1 MYSNRTEATTGNIL
15 IVDDTPEN
23 LQILSATLSE
33 RGYKVRGVVK
43 GKMAI
48 KAAITAPPDL
58 ILLDIRMP
66 EMDGYEVCEQLKADP
81 QTREIPIIFISALDE
96 VLDKVKAFAVGG
108 VDYITK
114 PFQVAE
120 VLARVEH
127 QLTIRRLSQQLQEQ
141 NRQLQQEI
149 QERLKAEKAAEA
161 ASIAKSEFLANMSHE
176 LRTPLNAIL
185 GFTQVMSRDPQLRTE
200 QREYLRIINRS
211 GEHLLDLINDVLDL
225 SKIEAGL
232 ISLDESSFNLYR
244 LLDNLEDMFQ
254 IKAEQKNL
262 QLLVSVPSNVPQYIK
277 TDPKKLR
284 VCLINLLGN
293 AIKFTEHGTVTLRV
307 TAELGTGE
315 EDTGRQEHGDTEKS
329 LANLRASSS
338 SLFPNTLH
346 FEVEDTGPGIAPEEM
361 QSLFDAFV
369 QTETGRKIAEGT
381 GLGLA
386 ITRKFVQQIG
396 GEIKVSSV
404 LGEGAT
410 FKFDIKIAEPDSLE
424 LIASPLRRVIGLEP
438 NQDRYRLLVVDDT
451 QENRL
456 LLVKLL
462 EPMGFEVREAE
473 NGAEGVA
480 LWESWQPHLIW
491 MDTRMPVMDGLEAT
505 RQIRSRERERGR
517 GRDRERQKWGNGGG
531 ETVVSSK
538 EHRSV
543 SVLSN
548 SPPAT
553 IIIALTASTFE
564 EKRGEI
570 LAAGSDDFVR
580 KPFTEDIIFEKIA
593 EYLGVLYIY
602 EDLPQ
607 STNTL
612 RRVEPIDEKSDSFFL
627 SELAKMPV
635 LWVKELYQAANVVNE
650 ELVLDLIKKIP
661 EEKATLAQAL
671 TDLLNDFRL
680 DVIVR
685 ITQSVSKDSKMGD

>member
-1 MYSNRTEATTGNIL
+1 MNYQRIEEKPGNIL

-43 GKMAI
+43 GQMALR
-48 KAAITAPPDL
+48 AAKSAPPDL

-66 EMDGYEVCEQLKADP
+66 EMDGYEVCAKLKADP
-81 QTREIPIIFISALDE
+81 KTCEIPVIFISALDE
-96 VLDKVKAFAVGG
+96 VLDKIKAFAVGG

-127 QLTIRRLSQQLQEQ
+127 QLTIRRLSHQLREQ
-141 NRQLQQEI
+141 NQQLQQEI

-161 ASIAKSEFLANMSHE
+161 ASQAKSEFLANMSHE

-185 GFTQVMSRDPQLRTE
+185 GFTQVMSRDLQLSTE

-232 ISLDESSFNLYR
+232 STVYKSSFDLYR
-244 LLDNLEDMFQ
+244 LLDSLEEMLQ

-262 QLLVSVPSNVPQYIK
+262 QIIFNVSASVPHYIK

-293 AIKFTEHGTVTLRV
+293 AIKFTENGTVVLRV
-307 TAELGTGE
+307 SAGL
-315 EDTGRQEHGDTEKS
+315 DSEKRDIEKFTN
-329 LANLRASSS
+329 NLCTSFSEQS
-338 SLFPNTLH
+338 VFPHILH
-346 FEVEDTGPGIAPEEM
+346 FEVEDTGPGIAPAEM
-361 QSLFDAFV
+361 ADLFDAFV
-369 QTETGRKIAEGT
+369 QTETGQKFAEGT

-386 ITRKFVQQIG
+386 ITRKFVQLMG
-396 GEIKVSSV
+396 GEIKISSV
-404 LGEGAT
+404 LGEGT
-410 FKFDIKIAEPDSLE
+410 IFKFDIKIDEPDSIE
-424 LIASPLRRVIGLEP
+424 LITKPLRRVTGLEP
-438 NQDRYRLLVVDDT
+438 NQEVYRLLVVDDT
-451 QENRL
+451 NENRL

-462 EPMGFEVREAE
+462 EPIGFEVREAE
-473 NGAEGVA
+473 NGVEGLA

-505 RQIRSRERERGR
+505 RQIRA
-517 GRDRERQKWGNGGG
+517 RERQRNRSRGTETRRSSNG
-531 ETVVSSK
+531 EREQVFASNQCL
-538 EHRSV
+538 SV
-543 SVLSN
+543 SLLSN
-548 SPPAT
+548 SPPT
-553 IIIALTASTFE
+553 TRIIALTASTFE

-570 LAAGSDDFVR
+570 LAVGSDDFIR
-580 KPFTEDIIFEKIA
+580 KPFTEEVIFEKLA
-593 EYLGVLYIY
+593 EYLGVRYIY
-602 EDLPQ
+602 EDLAS
-607 STNTL
+607 STQTPRKGDRNG
-612 RRVEPIDEKSDSFFL
+612 ENSDSFFL
-627 SELAKMPV
+627 SELAKMPR

-650 ELVLDLIKKIP
+650 ELVLDLIQQIYQ
-661 EEKATLAQAL
+661 ENTALAKAL
-671 TDLLNDFRL
+671 TDLFNDFRL
-680 DVIVR
+680 DVIVHV
-685 ITQSVSKDSKMGD
+685 TQHVLKA